1 MLWHWLVVAMYLI
14 DKSFKKAPKHYIRQ
28 SLLAALVVGIILYIF
43 RFLSGG
49 IVIVA
54 ALGAST
60 FIVFAM
66 PDSITAQPRRLI
78 GGHALGLLSGAF
90 SYFVLLSGYLDKPTV
105 SQEVLFILAGAL
117 AVGLSIFLMTITNTE
132 HPPAATTAI
141 GVVAN
146 GWSYQVALLVLLS
159 ALCLALARRL
169 LRPHL
174 KDLF

>member
-1 MLWHWLVVAMYLI
+1 MYLF
-14 DKSFKKAPKHYIRQ
+14 DRAFKRAPKSYIMQ
-28 SLLAALVVGIILYIF
+28 SLLAALVVAIILLFF
-43 RFLSGG
+43 RILGG
-49 IVIVA
+49 FVIVA

-66 PDSITAQPRRLI
+66 PSSITAEPRRLI
-78 GGHALGLLSGAF
+78 GGHAVGLLSGALCYLVF
-90 SYFVLLSGYLDKPTV
+90 LSGYLGELTTNQDA
-105 SQEVLFILAGAL
+105 LFILAGAL
-117 AVGLSIFLMTITNTE
+117 SVGLAIFLMTITDTE

-141 GVVAN
+141 GVIAS
-146 GWSYQVALLVLLS
+146 GWSYKIALFVLLS

>member
-1 MLWHWLVVAMYLI
+1 MYLI
-14 DKSFKKAPKHYIRQ
+14 DKSFKKAPKSYIRQ
-28 SLLAALVVGIILYIF
+28 SLLAASVVAIILIF
-43 RFLSGG
+43 FRTLGG
-49 IVIVA
+49 LVIVA

-66 PDSITAQPRRLI
+66 PDSITAEPRRLI
-78 GGHALGLLSGAF
+78 GGHAVGLLSG
-90 SYFVLLSGYLDKPTV
+90 VLCHLVFLSGHLGKLTANQD
-105 SQEVLFILAGAL
+105 VLFILAGAL
-117 AVGLSIFLMTITNTE
+117 SMGLAIFLMTITDTE

-141 GVVAN
+141 GVIV
-146 GWSYQVALLVLLS
+146 GGRSYKVALFVLLS

>member
-1 MLWHWLVVAMYLI
+1 LVTAMYLI
-14 DKSFKKAPKHYIRQ
+14 DKSFKKAPKPYIRQ
-28 SLLAALVVGIILYIF
+28 GLLAALVVGIILYIF

-49 IVIVA
+49 LIIVA

-60 FIVFAM
+60 FILFAM

-78 GGHALGLLSGAF
+78 GGHAVGLLSGAF
-90 SYFVLLSGYLDKPTV
+90 SYFVLLSGYLDKPAV
-105 SQEVLFILAGAL
+105 SQDTLFILAGAL
-117 AVGLSIFLMTITNTE
+117 SVGLSIFLMTITNTE

-141 GVVAN
+141 AVVAN
-146 GWSYQVALLVLLS
+146 GWSYKVAIFVLLS
-159 ALCLALARRL
+159 ALCLALARKV

>member
-1 MLWHWLVVAMYLI
+1 MYLI

-28 SLLAALVVGIILYIF
+28 SLLAALVVGIILYMF

-49 IVIVA
+49 IVIVV

-78 GGHALGLLSGAF
+78 GGHAVGLLSGAL

-105 SQEVLFILAGAL
+105 SQDVLFILAGAL
-117 AVGLSIFLMTITNTE
+117 SVGLSIFLMTITNTE
-132 HPPAATTAI
+132 HPPAATTAVGI
-141 GVVAN
+141 VAN
-146 GWSYQVALLVLLS
+146 GWSYQVAIFVLLS

-169 LRPHL
+169 LRPNL

>member
-1 MLWHWLVVAMYLI
+1 MYLI

-90 SYFVLLSGYLDKPTV
+90 SHFVLLSGYLDKPTV

>member
-1 MLWHWLVVAMYLI
+1 MYLI
-14 DKSFKKAPKHYIRQ
+14 DKSFKKTPKHYIRQ
-28 SLLAALVVGIILYIF
+28 SLLAALVVGLILYIF
-43 RFLSGG
+43 KFLSGG
-49 IVIVA
+49 IIIVA

-78 GGHALGLLSGAF
+78 GGHAVGLLSGTFA
-90 SYFVLLSGYLDKPTV
+90 YFVLLSGHLNTPPV
-105 SQEVLFILAGAL
+105 SQDTIFILAGAL
-117 AVGLSIFLMTITNTE
+117 SVGLSIFLMTITNTE

-141 GVVAN
+141 GIITN
-146 GWSYQVALLVLLS
+146 GWSFKVALFVLLS
-159 ALCLALARRL
+159 ALCLALARRA

>member
-1 MLWHWLVVAMYLI
+1 MYLF
-14 DKSFKKAPKHYIRQ
+14 DRAFRRAPKSYIRQ
-28 SLLAALVVGIILYIF
+28 SLLAALVVAIILLFF
-43 RFLSGG
+43 RMLGG
-49 IVIVA
+49 FVIVA

-66 PDSITAQPRRLI
+66 PSSITAEPRRLI
-78 GGHALGLLSGAF
+78 GGHAVGLLSGALCYLVF
-90 SYFVLLSGYLDKPTV
+90 LSGYLGELTTNQDT
-105 SQEVLFILAGAL
+105 LFILTGAL
-117 AVGLSIFLMTITNTE
+117 SVGLAIFLMTITDTE

-141 GVVAN
+141 GIIAS
-146 GWSYQVALLVLLS
+146 GWSYKIALFVLLS

>member
-1 MLWHWLVVAMYLI
+1 MYLI
-14 DKSFKKAPKHYIRQ
+14 DKSFKKAPRSYIRQ
-28 SLLAALVVGIILYIF
+28 SLLATLVVTIILIF
-43 RFLSGG
+43 FRTLGG
-49 IVIVA
+49 LVIVA

-66 PDSITAQPRRLI
+66 PDSITAEPRRLI
-78 GGHALGLLSGAF
+78 GGHAVGLLSG
-90 SYFVLLSGYLDKPTV
+90 VLCHLVFLSGHLERLTTNQDL
-105 SQEVLFILAGAL
+105 LFILAGAL
-117 AVGLSIFLMTITNTE
+117 SVGLAIFLMTITDTE

-141 GVVAN
+141 GVIAG
-146 GWSYQVALLVLLS
+146 GWSYRVALLVILS

>member
-1 MLWHWLVVAMYLI
+1 MYLI
-14 DKSFKKAPKHYIRQ
+14 DKSFKKAPKPYIRQ
-28 SLLAALVVGIILYIF
+28 GLLATLVVGIILYIF
-43 RFLSGG
+43 RFLSGD
-49 IVIVA
+49 IIIVA

-66 PDSITAQPRRLI
+66 PDSVTAQPRRLI
-78 GGHALGLLSGAF
+78 GGHAVGLASGALA
-90 SYFVLLSGYLDKPTV
+90 YFVLLSGYLDTPAV
-105 SQEVLFILAGAL
+105 SQDALFILAGAL
-117 AVGLSIFLMTITNTE
+117 SVGLSIFLMTITNTE

-141 GVVAN
+141 GIVAD
-146 GWSYQVALLVLLS
+146 GWSYKVALLVLLS